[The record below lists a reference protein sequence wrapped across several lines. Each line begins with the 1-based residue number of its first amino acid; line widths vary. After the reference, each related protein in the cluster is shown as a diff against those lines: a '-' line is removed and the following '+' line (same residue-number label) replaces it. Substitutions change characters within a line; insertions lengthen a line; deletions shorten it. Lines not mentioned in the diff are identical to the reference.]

1 MSGQND
7 CDNESCSALEVPDF
21 KTALK
26 QFQKLVEETAT
37 QKTKERLGLYIK
49 DDDEI
54 DYDKFYRT
62 TQTLFGPEVKEHNVK
77 AFFRKISNN
86 PDARTEWCEIFGYFI
101 GGNGAT
107 SSRLQEE
114 NTVFLTSEKR
124 QIPYPVVKERDLITS
139 VVKVPHLDFTVTSS
153 QKGVLTVFNSKM
165 KVLATTNV
173 KDTTWI
179 NECDFLTQLKCVVAV
194 TERTIIVWD
203 YKSIGKKNNY
213 FIIKPMENSLLCV
226 CTVTMSDQPA
236 EDNILMGDD
245 KGYVNL
251 LKVTSDHFGLKQC
264 KGKKESQLQILDSK
278 DFNIVKRKLHDDWVL
293 KVKYISDLNCFGSCS
308 SDSIHSFVLDDV
320 KRLEDNLP
328 VKEFSVPRGVNAFTY
343 CGKAK
348 VIVTGG
354 HDKLLRLWHPS
365 INSRPTGKLSGHRH
379 SIVEIVTNEKDQ
391 HVISLSFAKIFI
403 VWDLQT
409 LSMLQV
415 FHDQWSPRG
424 IETLAMVFD
433 NACGTLITGS
443 TVIDIYPLTHMIQDT
458 KRVPK
463 THEKSINVL
472 AYNRAFHQI
481 LTICS
486 ESILKVWDLET
497 GYQIY
502 QIEDAHGLNIEVTCA
517 AIEINGFYLATGACD
532 GTVKIW
538 DFGSGQEV
546 KALPLTQHSKDEHCL
561 LKLVYLKANESQH
574 VVLVLEQSGKMKII
588 QGNEIQRYLNVTWV
602 LPEAVLFLQRNPV
615 EFLSL
620 KPDTLQKHEFFPD
633 IQLPSDTDSLSN
645 DAESFVPSVEMKCF
659 DVLKVEGHSLITT
672 GSENGA
678 IILWDFESASVRYMY
693 KINENSQASVP
704 QASGVNA
711 VLFLVHSASSSRKIS
726 SLSSTAVVSSDL
738 DIDSDIDDDLPK
750 YKNRYMNQNK
760 ENVGSD
766 ENNTQITAEDTL
778 RYKHIQYS
786 KTNAESPRDVG
797 RYSPIL
803 ASAHENG
810 CIYLWSIQGNLL
822 KEILPFSKYHP
833 VPLTAICT
841 DISTKMLLAGSKEGH
856 IMCWSI
862 VSFLEDPQNSK
873 NQIKEELCWM
883 AHSAEVI
890 DLFHEE
896 QKNVVVTASVDGSVR
911 LWHAMNG
918 CYLGY
923 FGQSRK
929 FELSDISRLILP
941 CDVKDVPIIIKEES
955 KHMEKKSMPDSDKW
969 KSMTRS
975 PSILK
980 KDKHVNTIQDLK
992 FFKALASP
1000 KPPRQP
1006 LESIES
1012 GSKVT
1017 GAVFGHLPIYKLEKQ
1032 AEESI
1037 LQNPQWNKPEMSSQ
1051 TGLTMESELSGE
1063 QNQDT

>member
-1 MSGQND
+1 MSESTD
-7 CDNESCSALEVPDF
+7 CDNESCSALEVLDF
-21 KTALK
+21 KNALK
-26 QFQKLVEETAT
+26 QFQKLVEKIVT
-37 QKTKERLGLYIK
+37 QKKKERLGWYIK

-54 DYDKFYRT
+54 DYDEFYRT

-101 GGNGAT
+101 RENGAT
-107 SSRLQEE
+107 PSHLREE
-114 NTVFLTSEKR
+114 NTVFLTSEKQ
-124 QIPYPVVKERDLITS
+124 QITYPVVKERDMITS
-139 VVKVPHLDFTVTSS
+139 IVKVPHLDFTVTSS
-153 QKGVLTVFNSKM
+153 QKGVLTIFNNKM
-165 KVLATTNV
+165 KVLATTSV
-173 KDTTWI
+173 KDTAWI
-179 NECDFLTQLKCVVAV
+179 NGCDFLTQLKCVVAV

-203 YKSIGKKNNY
+203 YTSIGKKGNY
-213 FIIKPMENSLLCV
+213 FIVKPMENSLLCV
-226 CTVTMSDQPA
+226 CTASVSDQLG

-251 LKVTSDHFGLKQC
+251 LKVTSDHFGLKQRE
-264 KGKKESQLQILDSK
+264 GKKESQLRILDSK

-308 SDSIHSFVLDDV
+308 SDSIHSFVLDDI

-354 HDKLLRLWHPS
+354 HDKLLRLWHPY
-365 INSRPTGKLSGHRH
+365 INTRPTGKLSGHQH

-415 FHDQWSPRG
+415 FQDQESPRG
-424 IETLAMVFD
+424 IDTLAMVFD

-443 TVIDIYPLTHMIQDT
+443 TVIDIYPLMHMIQDT
-458 KRVPK
+458 KQVPK

-481 LTICS
+481 LTVCS

-502 QIEDAHGLNIEVTCA
+502 QIEDAHGLNVEVTCA

-546 KALPLTQHSKDEHCL
+546 KVLPLTQHSKDEHCL
-561 LKLVYLKANESQH
+561 LKLVYLKATESQH
-574 VVLVLEQSGKMKII
+574 VLLVLEQSGKMKII
-588 QGNEIQRYLNVTWV
+588 QGNEIQRYLKVTWV

-620 KPDTLQKHEFFPD
+620 NPDTLQKHEFFPD
-633 IQLPSDTDSLSN
+633 IQLPPDTSSLSS
-645 DAESFVPSVEMKCF
+645 DAEGFVPSVEMKCF

-678 IILWDFESASVRYMY
+678 IILWDFESATVRYMC

-711 VLFLVHSASSSRKIS
+711 VLFLMHSASSSRKIS
-726 SLSSTAVVSSDL
+726 SLSSTAIVSS
-738 DIDSDIDDDLPK
+738 DIDSDTDDLPEH
-750 YKNRYMNQNK
+750 KNSYLNQNK
-760 ENVGSD
+760 ENARSY
-766 ENNTQITAEDTL
+766 ENSTQITAEDTFRR
-778 RYKHIQYS
+778 RYIQYS
-786 KTNAESPRDVG
+786 KTNAQLPRDVR

-810 CIYLWSIQGNLL
+810 CIYLWSVQGNLL

-833 VPLTAICT
+833 VSLTAICT

-873 NQIKEELCWM
+873 NQIKEELCWT

-890 DLFHEE
+890 DLFYEE
-896 QKNVVVTASVDGSVR
+896 QNNVVVTASVDGSVR

-923 FGQSRK
+923 FGQPRK
-929 FELSDISRLILP
+929 FELSDLSRLILP
-941 CDVKDVPIIIKEES
+941 CDVKDVPMIIKEES
-955 KHMEKKSMPDSDKW
+955 KHMENKSMPDKDKW
-969 KSMTRS
+969 KSPTRS
-975 PSILK
+975 HSVLK
-980 KDKHVNTIQDLK
+980 KDKHVDIIQDFK
-992 FFKALASP
+992 FFKALSSP
-1000 KPPRQP
+1000 KLPRQP
-1006 LESIES
+1006 LESIET
-1012 GSKVT
+1012 GSKVA
-1017 GAVFGHLPIYKLEKQ
+1017 GAVFGHLPIHELEKP

-1037 LQNPQWNKPEMSSQ
+1037 LQNPKWNKPEMS
-1051 TGLTMESELSGE
+1051 TLTELTVETELSGE
-1063 QNQDT
+1063 QNQDE

>member
-1 MSGQND
+1 MSESKD
-7 CDNESCSALEVPDF
+7 YDESCSALEVLDF
-21 KTALK
+21 EAALK
-26 QFQKLVEETAT
+26 QFQKLVEKTVT

-54 DYDKFYRT
+54 DYDEFYRT
-62 TQTLFGPEVKEHNVK
+62 TQTLFGPEIKEHNVK

-86 PDARTEWCEIFGYFI
+86 PDAKTEWCEIFGYFI
-101 GGNGAT
+101 GGNGALP
-107 SSRLQEE
+107 SQLREE
-114 NTVFLTSEKR
+114 NTVFLTSEKQ
-124 QIPYPVVKERDLITS
+124 QITYPVVKERDMITS
-139 VVKVPHLDFTVTSS
+139 IVKVPHLDFTVTSS
-153 QKGVLTVFNSKM
+153 QKGVLTIFNKKM
-165 KVLATTNV
+165 KVLAATSV
-173 KDTTWI
+173 KDTAWI
-179 NECDFLTQLKCVVAV
+179 NGCDFLTQLKCVVAV

-203 YKSIGKKNNY
+203 YKSIRTKDNY

-226 CTVTMSDQPA
+226 CTATMSDQLA

-251 LKVTSDHFGLKQC
+251 LKVTSDHFGMKQC

-278 DFNIVKRKLHDDWVL
+278 DFHIVKRKLHDDWVL

-308 SDSIHSFVLDDV
+308 SDSIHSFVLDDI
-320 KRLEDNLP
+320 KRLKDNLP
-328 VKEFSVPRGVNAFTY
+328 VKEFSVPRGVNAFAY

-354 HDKLLRLWHPS
+354 HDKLLRLWHPY
-365 INSRPTGKLSGHRH
+365 INTRPTGKLSGHQH

-415 FHDQWSPRG
+415 FQDQESPRG

-458 KRVPK
+458 KQVPK

-481 LTICS
+481 LTVCS

-502 QIEDAHGLNIEVTCA
+502 QIEDAHGLNTEVTCA

-546 KALPLTQHSKDEHCL
+546 KALPLTQDSKDEHCL
-561 LKLVYLKANESQH
+561 LKLVYLKANKSQH
-574 VVLVLEQSGKMKII
+574 VLLVLEQSGKMKII
-588 QGNEIQRYLNVTWV
+588 QGNEIQRYLKVTWV
-602 LPEAVLFLQRNPV
+602 LPEAVLFLQRNAV

-620 KPDTLQKHEFFPD
+620 NPGTSQKHEFFPD
-633 IQLPSDTDSLSN
+633 IQPPSETSSLSS
-645 DAESFVPSVEMKCF
+645 DAEGFVPSVEMKCF

-726 SLSSTAVVSSDL
+726 TLTSTAVVSSD
-738 DIDSDIDDDLPK
+738 IDSDIDDVPEH
-750 YKNRYMNQNK
+750 KNRYFNQNK
-760 ENVGSD
+760 ENARSD
-766 ENNTQITAEDTL
+766 ENNIQITAAEDTL

-786 KTNAESPRDVG
+786 KTNAQLPRDVK
-797 RYSPIL
+797 RYTPIL

-911 LWHAMNG
+911 LWQAMNG

-923 FGQSRK
+923 FGQPRK
-929 FELSDISRLILP
+929 FELSDSSRLILP
-941 CDVKDVPIIIKEES
+941 CDVKGVPIIIKEES
-955 KHMEKKSMPDSDKW
+955 KHMEKKSMPDRDKW
-969 KSMTRS
+969 KSLTRS

-980 KDKHVNTIQDLK
+980 KDKRVDVIQDLK

-1000 KPPRQP
+1000 KLPRQP

-1012 GSKVT
+1012 GSRVT
-1017 GAVFGHLPIYKLEKQ
+1017 GSVFGHLPIHKLEKS

-1037 LQNPQWNKPEMSSQ
+1037 LQNPQWNKPEMSIL
-1051 TGLTMESELSGE
+1051 TELTMEKELSEE
-1063 QNQDT
+1063 QNQDK